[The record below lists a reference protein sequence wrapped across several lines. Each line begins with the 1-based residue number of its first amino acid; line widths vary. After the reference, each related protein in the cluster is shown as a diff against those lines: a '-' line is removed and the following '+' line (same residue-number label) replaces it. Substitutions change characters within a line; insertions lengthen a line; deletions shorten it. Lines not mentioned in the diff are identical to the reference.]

1 MKRMT
6 RALLFTA
13 LLAAVGCSLRP
24 TSYQSFGEWALGDP
38 TEDYE
43 LIEIEG
49 RNTWVVMLQGYLAS
63 PLFAA
68 RDGLRI
74 ALVPLVFPYYL
85 VAGEEPDRYA
95 D

>member
-1 MKRMT
+1 MKQKALT
-6 RALLFTA
+6 VLVAALLS
-13 LLAAVGCSLRP
+13 AAGCSLRP
-24 TSYQSFGEWALGDP
+24 TSYESFGEWALGDP

-49 RNTWVVMLQGYLAS
+49 RSTWVVMLQGYLAA

-74 ALVPLVFPYYL
+74 AIAPLVFPYYL